1 MKSNKLTMIVLF
13 LAISTTGFSQ
23 SEIDKILTEI
33 ATAPSAE
40 RIEKDIIKLAGF
52 GTRHTLSDTISKT
65 RGIGAARRW
74 VKSSFDEV
82 SKNCNNCLE
91 VSYLGDMVKADGSRI
106 VTDTKVVN
114 VMAIQRGTTFPNR
127 YVIMSGDIDSRVSD
141 ANNFTSDAPG
151 ANDNA
156 TGLAGTIEAAR
167 VLSKY
172 KFPVSIIY
180 VGLSGEEQGLYGGK
194 IMAKY
199 AKEKKWDVIAVLN
212 NDMIGNIE
220 GVDGVIDN

>member
-1 MKSNKLTMIVLF
+1 MKILNLIMIVFF
-13 LAISTTGFSQ
+13 LSISPTLFSQ
-23 SEIDKILTEI
+23 SEIEKISTEI
-33 ATAPSAE
+33 STAPSAE
-40 RIEKDIIKLAGF
+40 RIENDIIKLVGF
-52 GTRHTLSDTISKT
+52 GTRHTLSDTISAT

-74 VKSSFDEV
+74 VKSSFEEV

-91 VSYLGDMVKADGSRI
+91 VSYLGDLVKADGSRI
-106 VTDTKVVN
+106 ATDTKVVN
-114 VMAIQRGTTFPNR
+114 VMAIQRGTTYPNR
-127 YVIMSGDIDSRVSD
+127 FVIMSGDIDSRVSD
-141 ANNFTSDAPG
+141 ANDFTSNAPG

-199 AKEKKWDVIAVLN
+199 AKEKNWDIIAVLN
-212 NDMIGNIE
+212 NDMIGNI
-220 GVDGVIDN
+220 